1 MIIFSLFFQN
11 EKVADTKSRLQQLMI
26 NTPQTQDKSLLIQT
40 VALFEALLGKIHQL
54 QEENDTLK
62 TTLESNKEVEELS
75 KERDQII
82 FELEATRNK
91 LEDSNKVLLLFQ
103 IRSLCVCATSLSWL
117 NSNISSWIALTS
129 NLFLGDYEIQFN
141 YQIAHSSTLCS
152 KIKWVH
158 SNWTSKHT

>member
-1 MIIFSLFFQN
+1 
-11 EKVADTKSRLQQLMI
+11 MI

-103 IRSLCVCATSLSWL
+103 IRSLYVQQVSHDLIHTLVL
-117 NSNISSWIALTS
+117 EL
-129 NLFLGDYEIQFN
+129 
-141 YQIAHSSTLCS
+141 HSHLICF
-152 KIKWVH
+152 
-158 SNWTSKHT
+158 

>member
-1 MIIFSLFFQN
+1 MSKCCPLADYKDFLEKHLHCPILISITMIIFSLFFQN

-103 IRSLCVCATSLSWL
+103 IRSLYVQQVSHDL
-117 NSNISSWIALTS
+117 
-129 NLFLGDYEIQFN
+129 IQTLVLEL
-141 YQIAHSSTLCS
+141 HSHLICF
-152 KIKWVH
+152 
-158 SNWTSKHT
+158 

>member
-1 MIIFSLFFQN
+1 MIIFPLFFQN

-103 IRSLCVCATSLSWL
+103 IRSLYMQQVSHDL
-117 NSNISSWIALTS
+117 
-129 NLFLGDYEIQFN
+129 IQTLVLEL
-141 YQIAHSSTLCS
+141 HSHLICF
-152 KIKWVH
+152 
-158 SNWTSKHT
+158 

>member
-1 MIIFSLFFQN
+1 MHCPILISITMIIFSLFFQN

-103 IRSLCVCATSLSWL
+103 IRSLCVCATSLS
-117 NSNISSWIALTS
+117 
-129 NLFLGDYEIQFN
+129 
-141 YQIAHSSTLCS
+141 
-152 KIKWVH
+152 
-158 SNWTSKHT
+158 

>member
-103 IRSLCVCATSLSWL
+103 IRSLCVCVQQVSHDL
-117 NSNISSWIALTS
+117 
-129 NLFLGDYEIQFN
+129 IQTLVLEL
-141 YQIAHSSTLCS
+141 HSHLICF
-152 KIKWVH
+152 
-158 SNWTSKHT
+158 

>member
-103 IRSLCVCATSLSWL
+103 IRSLCVCVCNKSLM
-117 NSNISSWIALTS
+117 T
-129 NLFLGDYEIQFN
+129 
-141 YQIAHSSTLCS
+141 
-152 KIKWVH
+152 
-158 SNWTSKHT
+158 

>member
-91 LEDSNKVLLLFQ
+91 LEDSNKVLLVHIKTFPFSKCLFFYFK
-103 IRSLCVCATSLSWL
+103 LDHCVCIKSLM
-117 NSNISSWIALTS
+117 T
-129 NLFLGDYEIQFN
+129 
-141 YQIAHSSTLCS
+141 
-152 KIKWVH
+152 
-158 SNWTSKHT
+158 

>member
-103 IRSLCVCATSLSWL
+103 IRSLYVQQVSHDL
-117 NSNISSWIALTS
+117 
-129 NLFLGDYEIQFN
+129 IQTLVLEL
-141 YQIAHSSTLCS
+141 HSHLICF
-152 KIKWVH
+152 
-158 SNWTSKHT
+158 

>member
-103 IRSLCVCATSLSWL
+103 IRSLCVCVCATSLS
-117 NSNISSWIALTS
+117 
-129 NLFLGDYEIQFN
+129 
-141 YQIAHSSTLCS
+141 
-152 KIKWVH
+152 
-158 SNWTSKHT
+158 